1 MTKRKFNIMII
12 VMLVFIVC
20 FMVGSFAYDN
30 IMQQRSDAA
39 YEEELKNLENKEH
52 ENASGSTSQ
61 EANKNK

>member
-1 MTKRKFNIMII
+1 MTKRKFNIMIV

-30 IMQQRSDAA
+30 IIQQRSDAA
-39 YEEELKNLENKEH
+39 YEESLKNLDSKEQ

-61 EANKNK
+61 EANKN